1 MACNIDTM
9 WRMGARERGKG
20 SERERERKVAF
31 RPGSTAYAWPID
43 EAGSGLNREDGR
55 TRPNI
60 TFVKT
65 NWTID
70 KTTSRDCCP
79 GLKSN

>member
-1 MACNIDTM
+1 
-9 WRMGARERGKG
+9 MGAREREKG

-43 EAGSGLNREDGR
+43 EPGLNREDGR

-60 TFVKT
+60 AFVKT

-70 KTTSRDCCP
+70 KTVS
-79 GLKSN
+79 